1 MTPTFDR
8 YCIVCGH
15 DMELVRRYRDGN
27 ELVSCR
33 PCGRQEEIS
42 QTGYQVPGLQREA
55 VKTQATADLMA
66 DILAGIPAITKER
79 NPCQS
84 SE

>member
-1 MTPTFDR
+1 MSAPTFAR

-15 DMELVRRYRDGN
+15 DMELTKRYRNGD
-27 ELVSCR
+27 ELVSCQ

-42 QTGYQVPGLQREA
+42 QTGYQIPGPRRET

-66 DILAGIPAITKER
+66 DILAGMPAIV
-79 NPCQS
+79 
-84 SE
+84 